1 MTLLI
6 ETILITFALC
16 YYLFSVFFIA
26 TILEEDIYAEKWYIR
41 IGCLISIL
49 LIAPLEAPIALGI
62 ILGLRK
68 H

>member
-26 TILEEDIYAEKWYIR
+26 TILEEDIYAEKWYVI
-41 IGCLISIL
+41 IGCLILIL
-49 LIAPLEAPIALGI
+49 LIAPFAAPIVLGI
-62 ILGLRK
+62 LLGLRK